1 MHGTKKNINSFCKH
15 SCQPP
20 PPLPQGVGQ
29 WDWSAPVNGMFS
41 ASLLCYESDT
51 LALKWLENQNCM
63 QKFLKIHVHL
73 YDPWQ
78 ICYDCSA
85 VEINRSYRTFFMN
98 VRQKILQC
106 WTKYPTENTKNIH
119 FVYEKKQNT
128 SDHKGQQLGFMST
141 CCFCRHS

>member
-1 MHGTKKNINSFCKH
+1 M
-15 SCQPP
+15 PA
-20 PPLPQGVGQ
+20 PPLSPQGVGQ

-63 QKFLKIHVHL
+63 QKFLKIYVHL

-85 VEINRSYRTFFMN
+85 VEIHRSLSDNRTFFYE
-98 VRQKILQC
+98 C
-106 WTKYPTENTKNIH
+106 PTKNIIVLDQISNRKYKNIH
-119 FVYEKKQNT
+119 LVYEKKQNT
-128 SDHKGQQLGFMST
+128 SDHKGQLGFIST